1 MDFSG
6 ISSSSGNFFAQLM
19 IRTVSGQCEPR
30 VREYGNAKPPLAK
43 TGGGAPPK
51 LREKGKELMLK

>member
-43 TGGGAPPK
+43 TGGWGTT
-51 LREKGKELMLK
+51 